1 MDATTNRRRSQ
12 RLFLQVR
19 VIVAGK
25 LANQSTFSEETHT
38 IVVNAHGALVEM
50 AEMLEQGQ
58 SVSLQNVRT
67 SEKIDCRVMLVKPV
81 ASAKFSTAFELSLP
95 IRTSGGSASRRM
107 TGPRIAWSRKRPAD
121 PLADARVS
129 RRLRPGRFAH
139 PQNLIPTSNLAFT
152 PIFGDIAPAN
162 VCSAGA
168 AQGCIS
174 LVNGTGTNKKG
185 GDNQVGY
192 HLPGWGGVLLSK
204 LNL

>member
-81 ASAKFSTAFELSLP
+81 ASAKFSTAFE
-95 IRTSGGSASRRM
+95 
-107 TGPRIAWSRKRPAD
+107 
-121 PLADARVS
+121 
-129 RRLRPGRFAH
+129 F
-139 PQNLIPTSNLAFT
+139 
-152 PIFGDIAPAN
+152 IAPN
-162 VCSAGA
+162 PDFWR
-168 AQGCIS
+168 IS
-174 LVNGTGTNKKG
+174 FPPDDWSTRSLDPKKSG
-185 GDNQVGY
+185 
-192 HLPGWGGVLLSK
+192 
-204 LNL
+204 